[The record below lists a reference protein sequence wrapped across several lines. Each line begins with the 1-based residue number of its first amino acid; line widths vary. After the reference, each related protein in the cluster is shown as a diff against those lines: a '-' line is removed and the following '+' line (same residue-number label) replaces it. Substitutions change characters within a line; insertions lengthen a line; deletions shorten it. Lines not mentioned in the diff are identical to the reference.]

1 MRNDNNHD
9 ERQIIERGKAFQIG
23 FMTAIV
29 LSLVTYLLTGLF
41 DIRISAM
48 TVFGIQT
55 TMPIMICMMA
65 MILKNAYDPVNKRIA
80 PIPCSFLCRPRFPR
94 SGQLRPR
101 RRCNRYNRLHCRRN
115 VHDRN
120 RYRISDLQTEE
131 QEGTDRGIISKRGK
145 GGFFPDVGPGTEYD
159 IRKYCT
165 TPYILTYTSRKV
177 NICSI

>member
-80 PIPCSFLCRPRFPR
+80 PILSGIFSVLGLYLVLFSVGRVFLGQGSFVRDGVVTDTTGFIVVGMSMIGTGIVYLICK
-94 SGQLRPR
+94 Q
-101 RRCNRYNRLHCRRN
+101 RN
-115 VHDRN
+115 KKE
-120 RYRISDLQTEE
+120 LTEE
-131 QEGTDRGIISKRGK
+131 
-145 GGFFPDVGPGTEYD
+145 
-159 IRKYCT
+159 
-165 TPYILTYTSRKV
+165 
-177 NICSI
+177 